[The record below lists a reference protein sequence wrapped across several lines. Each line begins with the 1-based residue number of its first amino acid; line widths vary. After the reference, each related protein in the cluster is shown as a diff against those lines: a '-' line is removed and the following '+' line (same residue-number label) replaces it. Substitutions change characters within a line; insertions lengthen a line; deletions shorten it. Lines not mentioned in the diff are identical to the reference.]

1 MTLLLQKEQNW
12 VPVKLCTALFT
23 SANS

>member
-1 MTLLLQKEQNW
+1 MTPLLQKEQNW